1 MWLFKKIFMKKFLLL
16 LITISVVFFS
26 GCQTS
31 GGGNPKEV
39 LKHFFDSIS
48 KKDFTDAK
56 KFATKDSDGMISMME
71 MGMKNMNN
79 EHGDKMME
87 MIQNMQMDNAVING
101 DKATVSV
108 KDKKSG
114 ETTEFLLKKENG
126 DWKVAFDMSTL
137 TEMANKKMK
146 EHGMSGLDSMNGM
159 MDSNY
164 LKNEEK
170 NAHAQKF
177 MDSILDSIR
186 AEKPGKAE

>member
-1 MWLFKKIFMKKFLLL
+1 MKKFILL
-16 LITISVVFFS
+16 LITISAIIFS
-26 GCQTS
+26 GCQTTS
-31 GGGNPKEV
+31 GGNPNEV

-48 KKDFTDAK
+48 KKDFTNAK
-56 KFATKDSDGMISMME
+56 KYATKDSDGMISMME
-71 MGMKNMNN
+71 MGMQNMNN

-87 MIQNMQMDNAVING
+87 MIQNMQMGNAVIHG
-101 DKATVSV
+101 DRATVSV

-114 ETTEFLLKKENG
+114 EATDFLLKKENG

-137 TEMANKKMK
+137 MEMANKKMR

-159 MDSNY
+159 MDTGY
-164 LKNEEK
+164 LKKEDK

-186 AEKPGKAE
+186 AEKLEKAQ

>member
-1 MWLFKKIFMKKFLLL
+1 MKKFLLL